1 VGSAQLS
8 LLRPSILLVGA
19 ATLGSLCL
27 AIASPAAAGGLGPD
41 PAPTADVRPDAYPA
55 PRAPEVVVTPAPATV
70 TKVVVARP
78 PATVASPPARP
89 RKAPPPPHPRATPKP
104 QRPLPFPTLAIKW
117 FSDAAL
123 PAAARSR
130 EVPARVALVL
140 AALVLASAVLV
151 AGVAR
156 EAAR

>member
-8 LLRPSILLVGA
+8 LLRPPILLAGA
-19 ATLGSLCL
+19 AALGSFLL
-27 AIASPAAAGGLGPD
+27 ATASPAAAGGLGPD
-41 PAPTADVRPDAYPA
+41 PAPATVVRPDAYPT
-55 PRAPEVVVTPAPATV
+55 PRAPEVVVTPAPTPTV
-70 TKVVVARP
+70 TKVVAVRP
-78 PATVASPPARP
+78 PPPARP
-89 RKAPPPPHPRATPKP
+89 RKAAPATHHGATPKR

-117 FSDAAL
+117 FSGAAV

-140 AALVLASAVLV
+140 AALVLASAALV
-151 AGVAR
+151 AGAAR

>member
-1 VGSAQLS
+1 VAE
-8 LLRPSILLVGA
+8 A
-19 ATLGSLCL
+19 
-27 AIASPAAAGGLGPD
+27 
-41 PAPTADVRPDAYPA
+41 
-55 PRAPEVVVTPAPATV
+55 VVTPAPPRV
-70 TKVVVARP
+70 IEVVV
-78 PATVASPPARP
+78 VH
-89 RKAPPPPHPRATPKP
+89 APPTVVSRPTLPAKAVSHHRRAAPAPRPAKPKP

-117 FSDAAL
+117 FSGTAV

-151 AGVAR
+151 AGAAR